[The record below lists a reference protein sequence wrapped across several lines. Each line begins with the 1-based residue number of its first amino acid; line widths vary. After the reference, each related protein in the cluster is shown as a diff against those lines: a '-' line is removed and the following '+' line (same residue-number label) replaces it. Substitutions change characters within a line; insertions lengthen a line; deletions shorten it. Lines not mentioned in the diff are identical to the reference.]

1 MKLLYCECGAT
12 KSDDRRSQVSCR
24 RCSSPALRLST
35 ATADQLTAAAGLLA
49 RALARFPDNAPRDGC
64 KFEVVGRLE
73 VAGKAIGVELARRAF
88 TPRTDERLQAT
99 E

>member
-1 MKLLYCECGAT
+1 MTNMIEPGDIAAEGVVQAMQLAG
-12 KSDDRRSQVSCR
+12 D
-24 RCSSPALRLST
+24 ALRLST

-64 KFEVVGRLE
+64 KFEAVGRLE

-88 TPRTDERLQAT
+88 TPRMDERLQAT